1 MSNTYSSGETIS
13 ITLAQASELMPAQK
27 KMRVIRVEP
36 DVHEALDE
44 IGQRGETY
52 GDIVKRL
59 VKFYK
64 EHKRNG

>member
-1 MSNTYSSGETIS
+1 MS
-13 ITLAQASELMPAQK
+13 QASRTNTVPAK
-27 KMRVIRVEP
+27 KGMRVIRVGP
-36 DVHEALDE
+36 DVHKALDE

-64 EHKRNG
+64 EHEKRQ

>member
-1 MSNTYSSGETIS
+1 MS
-13 ITLAQASELMPAQK
+13 QASEFMPAK
-27 KMRVIRVEP
+27 KTMRVIRVEP

-59 VKFYK
+59 VQHYK
-64 EHKRNG
+64 ATTQNK